1 MKIKIWDGN
10 RAKAMALTF
19 VMIFFHAIGFAWADG
34 SEKAPPSGL
43 ENRIDFGNAYILGQ
57 SIKSGAVY
65 LMQRKQTE
73 IQSMLKV
80 REDYRK
86 EILEAFP
93 LYDPKSVDH
102 SDRNSKE

>member
-1 MKIKIWDGN
+1 MKIFV
-10 RAKAMALTF
+10 AMGLALG
-19 VMIFFHAIGFAWADG
+19 VIFFHAICVASPEASKKADA
-34 SEKAPPSGL
+34 KRL

-80 REDYRK
+80 RQDYRK
-86 EILEAFP
+86 EILEDFP
-93 LYDPKSVDH
+93 TMDSGVTESPDTDTRK
-102 SDRNSKE
+102 

>member
-1 MKIKIWDGN
+1 MKIFV
-10 RAKAMALTF
+10 AMGLALG
-19 VMIFFHAIGFAWADG
+19 VIFFHAICVASPDASQKGDTTR
-34 SEKAPPSGL
+34 L

-80 REDYRK
+80 RQDYRK
-86 EILEAFP
+86 EIIEAFP
-93 LYDPKSVDH
+93 TIDSNVTESPDTDTRK
-102 SDRNSKE
+102 

>member
-1 MKIKIWDGN
+1 
-10 RAKAMALTF
+10 
-19 VMIFFHAIGFAWADG
+19 MIFCHVLCVASSD
-34 SEKAPPSGL
+34 APVNRDTSRL

-86 EILEAFP
+86 EILEDFP
-93 LYDPKSVDH
+93 TMDTGVTEPNDKDP
-102 SDRNSKE
+102 RE